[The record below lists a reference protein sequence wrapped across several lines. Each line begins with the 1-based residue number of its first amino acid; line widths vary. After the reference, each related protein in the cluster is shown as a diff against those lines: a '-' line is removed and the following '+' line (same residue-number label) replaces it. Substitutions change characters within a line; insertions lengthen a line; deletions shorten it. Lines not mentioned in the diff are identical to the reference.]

1 MIYKA
6 LRFLHLQNVY
16 IFQRFCSLLTAIKL
30 DFFRNIVGVF
40 LQTIP
45 EHDLKIVAQEVIFF
59 SAIPQILQKIVDL
72 TLIYTERGKCFIY
85 I

>member
-1 MIYKA
+1 MA

-16 IFQRFCSLLTAIKL
+16 IFQRFCFLLTAIKP

-45 EHDLKIVAQEVIFF
+45 EHNLKIVAQEVIFF